1 MSIEAFERLEEE
13 KKEAILFAG
22 IEEFS
27 QKSYRDASTD
37 AITAKSGISKGLLFH
52 YFGSKKEFY
61 FYCLAKALERL
72 TQKTENTANAEN
84 VTNAENKANPENP
97 ANFYHILF
105 AAMNRKMELCMEY
118 KDETYLVNMA
128 SREGAKEVAEGRQK
142 ILRDY
147 AVRNQSESMRIM
159 QNALAVLP
167 FKDPGNPKVKEGL
180 YLYIHA
186 LMNKYLLLYQE
197 TPEEFFKNSKGIQEE
212 LKEYLE
218 LMLEGICRFEER
230 DGC

>member
-1 MSIEAFERLEEE
+1 MSIEAFERLDKE
-13 KKEAILFAG
+13 KKEAILSAG
-22 IEEFS
+22 IGEFS
-27 QKSYRDASTD
+27 KKSYRDASTD

-72 TQKTENTANAEN
+72 TQKTENKA
-84 VTNAENKANPENP
+84 NAENKANPKNP
-97 ANFYHILF
+97 ADFYHILF
-105 AAMNRKMELCMEY
+105 AAMNRKMEICMEY
-118 KDETYLVNMA
+118 KEETYLVNMA

-218 LMLEGICRFEER
+218 LMLEGICR
-230 DGC
+230 